1 MNWRDDM
8 NDVEPQC
15 PACKRRAVV
24 VRFVFPADGSF
35 VGVNWCKRCK
45 GHFIAVYPLSDILER
60 IRENERRGIM
70 TPDDC
75 LTDSKTNPLTQEE
88 VNGFAE
94 GWDNGVVWEELL
106 EDE

>member
-45 GHFIAVYPLSDILER
+45 DYFVAVLPLSEIVES
-60 IRENERRGIM
+60 IRMNERDGIM
-70 TPDDC
+70 TPHDC
-75 LTDSKTNPLTQEE
+75 LTDEVTEE
-88 VNGFAE
+88 PGE
-94 GWDNGVVWEELL
+94 PEEPEESDNNLWGV
-106 EDE
+106 